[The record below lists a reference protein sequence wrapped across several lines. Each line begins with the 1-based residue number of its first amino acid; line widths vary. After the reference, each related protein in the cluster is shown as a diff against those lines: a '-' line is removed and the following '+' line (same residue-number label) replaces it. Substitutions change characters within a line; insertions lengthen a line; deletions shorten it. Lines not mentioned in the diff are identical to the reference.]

1 MSQKKYFP
9 HIDGLRGIAVLLVL
23 LFHLDNSFFKGGYI
37 GVDVFFVIS
46 GYLIS
51 TILINKI
58 DSNTFSFKD
67 FYLRRMKR
75 LMPAMLFVV
84 VLTMIMGYFIFP
96 LHLLEKSLKSATASI
111 LSFSNIF
118 FFNESGYFDSG
129 AHLKP
134 LLHTW
139 SLSVEEQFYLIW
151 PFLLFF
157 TLKIKKNIYRILILT
172 AIGIISLIYCEY
184 YLTIN
189 SSAAFF
195 LTPFRVFEFLMGT
208 LLFWVKKFEFKLFV
222 KEILSFISIVGLIF
236 LSYFYNNNVDFPG
249 VNALLPCLFSAILIH
264 NTGQSKYVSLIYNNQ
279 LIRWFGKI
287 SYSLYLIH
295 WPFIVFYKFLYA
307 PELDLIDQA
316 ILFIASTFTGFLIYK
331 FVETPFRETKKNSKN
346 SKTIIYIVATIAMIL
361 TVNLLILKFGSLIF
375 NTKNTTNYS
384 LKQIEEGKQLRFK
397 FCNEPFLNDIA
408 LEKTNYKEQVL
419 ILGDSHAPDALNF
432 LKLAYPNYDFRMLTE
447 GGCPP
452 MIKSDLGLIDNH
464 PVEIKNNC
472 YALMD
477 KIITLDLSG
486 YEYIVINVMFD
497 WYKPDNLVNY
507 IKELKKKTDA
517 QIIVFGNYII
527 LNDDLVNHP
536 NLAKSLTNDNVKNL
550 ALYENE
556 LKLKSK
562 GLYRYIS
569 KKDLLCKNS
578 SNNIK
583 DCVIFTAQNAP
594 MTYDSNHLSFEFTEI
609 ISDSLLAKKINVFN

>member
-23 LFHLDNSFFKGGYI
+23 LFHIDITLFKGGYI

-58 DSNTFSFKD
+58 DNNTFSFKD

-84 VLTMIMGYFIFP
+84 MLTILMAYFIFP
-96 LHLLEKSLKSATASI
+96 LHLFEKSLKSSTASI

-118 FFNESGYFDSG
+118 FFYESGYFDSG
-129 AHLKP
+129 GHLKP

-151 PFLLFF
+151 PILLFF
-157 TLKIKKNIYRILILT
+157 TLKIKKNTYRILILT
-172 AIGIISLIYCEY
+172 IIGIVSLIYCEY

-195 LTPFRVFEFLMGT
+195 LTPFRVFEFLVGT
-208 LLFWVKKFEFKLFV
+208 LLFWVKKIEFKSFL
-222 KEILSFISIVGLIF
+222 KEILSFIGIAGLIF
-236 LSYFYNNNVDFPG
+236 LSYFYDNNVAFPG
-249 VNALLPCLFSAILIH
+249 INALLPCLFSAILIH

-295 WPFIVFYKFLYA
+295 WPFIVFYKFLYSQ
-307 PELDLIDQA
+307 ELDLKDQA
-316 ILFIASTFTGFLIYK
+316 ILFIATTFTGFLIYK
-331 FVETPFRETKKNSKN
+331 FIETPYRERKDNSKP
-346 SKTIIYIVATIAMIL
+346 SRTIIYIFTSIAIIL
-361 TVNLLILKFGSLIF
+361 TCNLLILKYGSLIF

-384 LKQIEEGKQLRFK
+384 LKQIEDGKELRFK
-397 FCNEPFLNDIA
+397 FCNDPILDDLGLKN
-408 LEKTNYKEQVL
+408 TSYKKQVL

-432 LKLAYPNYDFRMLTE
+432 LKLAYPNYDYRMLTE

-452 MIKSDLGLIDNH
+452 MTKSDLKLIDNH
-464 PVEIKNNC
+464 PAEIKNNC

-497 WYKPDNLVNY
+497 WYKPDNLVSYLN
-507 IKELKKKTDA
+507 ELKKKTKA
-517 QIIVFGNYII
+517 EIIVFGNYII
-527 LNDDLVNHP
+527 LDKDLVNHSKKEK
-536 NLAKSLTNDNVKNL
+536 NITNKDVKSI
-550 ALYENE
+550 ALYETE
-556 LKLKSK
+556 LELKSK
-562 GLYRYIS
+562 GLYKYIS
-569 KKDLLCKNS
+569 KKKLLTKNN
-578 SNNIK
+578 SNNVK
-583 DCVIFTAQNAP
+583 DCVIFTNQKAP
-594 MTYDSNHLSFEFTEI
+594 MTYDSNHLSFEFAKI
-609 ISDSLLAKKINVFN
+609 ISDSLISKKINVYN

>member
-1 MSQKKYFP
+1 MS
-9 HIDGLRGIAVLLVL
+9 G
-23 LFHLDNSFFKGGYI
+23 
-37 GVDVFFVIS
+37 
-46 GYLIS
+46 
-51 TILINKI
+51 
-58 DSNTFSFKD
+58 
-67 FYLRRMKR
+67 
-75 LMPAMLFVV
+75 
-84 VLTMIMGYFIFP
+84 
-96 LHLLEKSLKSATASI
+96 
-111 LSFSNIF
+111 F
-118 FFNESGYFDSG
+118 FF
-129 AHLKP
+129 H
-134 LLHTW
+134 
-139 SLSVEEQFYLIW
+139 
-151 PFLLFF
+151 
-157 TLKIKKNIYRILILT
+157 
-172 AIGIISLIYCEY
+172 
-184 YLTIN
+184 
-189 SSAAFF
+189 
-195 LTPFRVFEFLMGT
+195 
-208 LLFWVKKFEFKLFV
+208 
-222 KEILSFISIVGLIF
+222 
-236 LSYFYNNNVDFPG
+236 
-249 VNALLPCLFSAILIH
+249 
-264 NTGQSKYVSLIYNNQ
+264 
-279 LIRWFGKI
+279 
-287 SYSLYLIH
+287 
-295 WPFIVFYKFLYA
+295 
-307 PELDLIDQA
+307 
-316 ILFIASTFTGFLIYK
+316 
-331 FVETPFRETKKNSKN
+331 
-346 SKTIIYIVATIAMIL
+346 
-361 TVNLLILKFGSLIF
+361 
-375 NTKNTTNYS
+375 
-384 LKQIEEGKQLRFK
+384 
-397 FCNEPFLNDIA
+397 
-408 LEKTNYKEQVL
+408 KEQVL

-432 LKLAYPNYDFRMLTE
+432 LKLSYPNYDFRMLTE

-536 NLAKSLTNDNVKNL
+536 NLAKSLTNDDIKSL